1 MCDLISKQLLGVSI
15 AAALI
20 FTATGCDSSSTT
32 TKISRQAL
40 PESIQN
46 LSFDKHLN
54 ISVGYWNIEEM
65 EKAAEPDA
73 MTQYI
78 EEDVY
83 KIQVQEPCCCPIMSV
98 TTP

>member
-46 LSFDKHLN
+46 LSFDKHLY
-54 ISVGYWNIEEM
+54 IGYRIQNS
-65 EKAAEPDA
+65 KPHSGADSLSDPQAEHG
-73 MTQYI
+73 
-78 EEDVY
+78 
-83 KIQVQEPCCCPIMSV
+83 
-98 TTP
+98 

>member
-46 LSFDKHLN
+46 LSFDKH
-54 ISVGYWNIEEM
+54 
-65 EKAAEPDA
+65 
-73 MTQYI
+73 
-78 EEDVY
+78 
-83 KIQVQEPCCCPIMSV
+83 
-98 TTP
+98 